1 MKGGNIVENAKQPY
15 GTVLIKASS
24 ILDFLSAKKE
34 PQSLNVIAKETGL
47 TSSTA
52 LKILDTLL
60 LIGYVKKHPETKKF
74 ELGSAL
80 IKYANKYLADLDISK
95 ISYPYLKELQN
106 CLDETIHLGI
116 LEGDEIL
123 TVNKLETKKP
133 IVCLNSRIGLSK
145 PLYCSAMGKAV
156 LSEMS
161 NSEKL
166 GYLSRV
172 ELKHITENT
181 ITDSAALLKQVEDVK
196 RNGFAIDDS
205 EGEKDVYCLG
215 VSLRMNNKTYGAFSV
230 SVPSYRISPEVK
242 DEIVQA
248 ILKTKENIQREL
260 QQNYVF
266 I

>member
-1 MKGGNIVENAKQPY
+1 MESTKQPY
-15 GTVLIKASS
+15 GTVLIKAAG
-24 ILDFLSAKKE
+24 ILDFLSANKE
-34 PQSLNVIAKETGL
+34 PQPLNIIAQETGL

-52 LKILDTLL
+52 SKILDTLQM
-60 LIGYVKKHPETKKF
+60 IGYVKKHPETKKF

-80 IKYANKYLADLDISK
+80 IKYANKYLANLDISK

-106 CLDETIHLGI
+106 SLDETIHLGI

-123 TVNKLETKKP
+123 TVNKLETNKP

-161 NSEKL
+161 EDEKL
-166 GYLSRV
+166 AYLNRV
-172 ELKHITENT
+172 ELKVLTENT
-181 ITDSAALLKQVEDVK
+181 ITDQDTLLKQLQDIK
-196 RNGFAIDDS
+196 RDGYAIDDS
-205 EGEKDVYCLG
+205 EGERDVYCIG
-215 VSLRMNNKTYGAFSV
+215 VSLRMNSQIYGAFSV
-230 SVPSYRISPEVK
+230 SVPHYRISPKVK
-242 DEIVQA
+242 EEMVQA
-248 ILKTKENIQREL
+248 ILKTKENILREL

>member
-1 MKGGNIVENAKQPY
+1 MKGGNIMENAKQPY
-15 GTVLIKASS
+15 GTVLIKAAS
-24 ILDFLSAKKE
+24 ILDVLSAKKE
-34 PQSLNVIAKETGL
+34 PQSLNVIAQESGL

-80 IKYANKYLADLDISK
+80 IKYANKYLANLDISK

-106 CLDETIHLGI
+106 SLDETIHLGI

-123 TVNKLETKKP
+123 TVNKLETNKP

-156 LSEMS
+156 LAEMS
-161 NSEKL
+161 ESEVL
-166 GYLSRV
+166 AYLSRV
-172 ELKHITENT
+172 ELKAITETT
-181 ITDSAALLKQVEDVK
+181 ITDSETLFRQLEDVK
-196 RNGFAIDDS
+196 RSGYAIDDN

-215 VSLRMNNKTYGAFSV
+215 VSLVMNNQTYGAFSV
-230 SVPSYRISPEVK
+230 SVPSYRITPEIRNQ
-242 DEIVQA
+242 IVQA
-248 ILKTKENIQREL
+248 ILKTKQNILREL

>member
-1 MKGGNIVENAKQPY
+1 MKGGKTMENPKQPY

-34 PQSLNVIAKETGL
+34 PQALNVIAQETGL

-74 ELGSAL
+74 GLGSAL

-106 CLDETIHLGI
+106 RLDETIHLGI

-156 LSEMS
+156 LAEMPESEVFAY
-161 NSEKL
+161 L
-166 GYLSRV
+166 GRV
-172 ELKHITENT
+172 ELRALTDTT
-181 ITDSAALLKQVEDVK
+181 ITDKETLLRHLEDVK
-196 RNGFAIDDS
+196 KCGYAVDDS

-215 VSLRMNNKTYGAFSV
+215 VSLVMNNQTYGAFSV
-230 SVPSYRISPEVK
+230 SVPAYRITPEVK
-242 DEIVQA
+242 SEIIQA
-248 ILKTKENIQREL
+248 ILKTKENILREL